1 MNDGNVVFFHYI
13 CKHFW
18 DILSHISVYEA
29 VKDYKVNY

>member
-1 MNDGNVVFFHYI
+1 MAFFHYI

-18 DILSHISVYEA
+18 GIKMYISTYEA